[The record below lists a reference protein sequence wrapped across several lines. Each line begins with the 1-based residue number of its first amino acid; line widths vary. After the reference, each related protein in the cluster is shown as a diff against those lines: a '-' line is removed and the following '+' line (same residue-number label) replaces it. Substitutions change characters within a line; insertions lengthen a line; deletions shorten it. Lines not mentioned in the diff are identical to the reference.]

1 MKTHPEEFWWSLG
14 RFPGVLV
21 GLLVVINVI
30 PGVFEGV
37 LVVIGRVQGVL
48 VGASLITESL
58 CEFWSLRR
66 FQGFLYLQYFGVIDE
81 VLKVFFGGVIEGVSR
96 VPVEVLGTIRSFQEF
111 LQEFTWLLK
120 TFREPFVEV
129 FSQ

>member
-1 MKTHPEEFWWSLG
+1 M
-14 RFPGVLV
+14 
-21 GLLVVINVI
+21 VI
-30 PGVFEGV
+30 E
-37 LVVIGRVQGVL
+37 RVQGVL

-81 VLKVFFGGVIEGVSR
+81 VLKVFFGGSSR
-96 VPVEVLGTIRSFQEF
+96 VPVEVLVTIRSFQEF